1 MSLYSLPCSWHS
13 DCHYRVRRNALWQ
26 IPRQLGSALSELV
39 PYKVLQVVCCSV
51 GGPFSDHCSG
61 SPVWLTTLFVSFL
74 PMASISR
81 GWLPT
86 VPGRRCIYFNWP
98 HQWDW
103 EPQFTVRTSH
113 HKALVSISMDHS
125 SQSTSLYVNR
135 PITTKHLSVC
145 QQTNHHKAPACMST
159 DQSQQNT
166 CLYVNRPITTKH
178 WFAYQSALHW
188 MCEHVKVE
196 INQRHYFSQSGGRK
210 FQYKSWS

>member
-145 QQTNHHKAPACMST
+145 QQTNHYKALVCLSISITLDVWACKSGN
-159 DQSQQNT
+159 Q
-166 CLYVNRPITTKH
+166 PK
-178 WFAYQSALHW
+178 ALFFTEW
-188 MCEHVKVE
+188 WEEVS
-196 INQRHYFSQSGGRK
+196 I
-210 FQYKSWS
+210 